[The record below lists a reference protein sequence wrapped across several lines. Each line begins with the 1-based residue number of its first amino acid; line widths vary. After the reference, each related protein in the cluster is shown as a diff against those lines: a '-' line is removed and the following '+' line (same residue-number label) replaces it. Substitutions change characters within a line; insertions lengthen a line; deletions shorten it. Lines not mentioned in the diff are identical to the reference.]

1 MEPQFGLLSNKVES
15 RISTLR
21 RLQRDEAL
29 RQIMRRIALSILL
42 VASMVLAGCFGDGEK
57 LVDDEIIV
65 SIWESYSMIDQIQH
79 ENPRIFV
86 TVDLRTNE
94 TTNTTWAVFDATK
107 GGNCCEHYLAT
118 TIEGD
123 ILNIGGEYPV
133 FSEDRGHAWDTY
145 IPEFLPALGQCIT
158 AVPTNPGQE
167 GLGEGSIVQATNGD
181 IISMSWFPYIGGD
194 GKIDKFYAIL
204 FDESEDEW
212 KWCYNRLTE
221 PFYDRSW
228 QVEVVGPIT
237 SSIGNG
243 DWASIVVSNFWHQ
256 SLDAGGQI
264 SVDGLNYYP
273 FQFTGRDSNDP
284 IVELDLNFTGEG
296 LSAYYDVNKPHKE
309 MRAFPM
315 PTGGLIFPSYYSN
328 GNAAY
333 MDTTLSWNQL
343 EVQFPSEYCHYDSS
357 GTLHCVANSGTSF
370 THYMSTDGALTWENH
385 TYEMGSVSSSI
396 EEWEF
401 QANGELDLFIL
412 NIRYQSTEGPDIDM
426 VYHVRGYSED
436 MSPDTLTYIGQ
447 GDLDSTSG
455 AGNDIRFDFASLGI
469 LNDGGVVV
477 AYHDSTDPD
486 PLFAVELEL
495 PYSS

>member
-1 MEPQFGLLSNKVES
+1 MMLNCALTPH
-15 RISTLR
+15 R
-21 RLQRDEAL
+21 RLQSDVPIRN
-29 RQIMRRIALSILL
+29 IMRRVLLSVLL
-42 VASMVLAGCFGDGEK
+42 VASTVLAGCFGGGE
-57 LVDDEIIV
+57 EIMDNESEMT
-65 SIWESYSMIDQIQH
+65 SIWESYQLIDSVAH
-79 ENPRIFV
+79 EDARMFV

-94 TTNTTWAVFDATK
+94 TTNTSWAVFDASK

-118 TIEGD
+118 TIEGQ

-133 FSEDRGHAWDTY
+133 FSEDRGHTWDTY
-145 IPEFLPALGQCIT
+145 IPGVLPALGQCVT

-181 IISMSWFPYIGGD
+181 IISMSWYPYVGAD

-204 FDESEDEW
+204 YDESEDEW

-264 SVDGLNYYP
+264 SVDGLNYVP
-273 FQFTGRDSNDP
+273 FQFTSRDSNDP
-284 IVELDLNFTGEG
+284 IIELDLNFTEEG
-296 LSAYYDVNKPHKE
+296 LSSYYDVNKPHKE

-315 PTGGLIFPSYYSN
+315 PSGGLIFPNYYNN

-333 MDTTLSWNQL
+333 MDTTLSWNEL
-343 EVQFPSEYCHYDSS
+343 EVQFPSEYCHFDSA
-357 GTLHCVANSGTSF
+357 GTLHCVVNSGTSF
-370 THYMSTDGALTWENH
+370 THYMSTDGALTWQNH
-385 TYEMGSVSSSI
+385 TYDMSSVSSSI

-401 QANGELDLFIL
+401 QANGEMDLFVL
-412 NIRYQSTEGPDIDM
+412 NIRYQSTGGPDIDM
-426 VYHVRGYSED
+426 MYHVRGYSED
-436 MSPDTLTYIGQ
+436 MSPDSMTYIGQ

-495 PYSS
+495 PYTS